1 MKYDPE
7 ERLTFT
13 QIEYKMKDLSARAP
27 APSPST
33 SPSSSPSLRYET
45 SDDES
50 DDETSDEDS
59 DHQFES
65 AWKLCKRRIN
75 DVFK

>member
-13 QIEYKMKDLSARAP
+13 KIEHKMQDLRARAP

-33 SPSSSPSLRYET
+33 SPPPSLRYET
-45 SDDES
+45 SDES
-50 DDETSDEDS
+50 DES
-59 DHQFES
+59 DHQFYS